1 MRKARKN
8 EGFMLM
14 SGLKIIKFAVFFMT
28 SVLLFGLIL
37 CLQIIYEK
45 NHKSSVNFENID
57 LQQPFDSK
65 IKNIVAGDKDLYI
78 MLEGGGLGER
88 IAVYSPEKQKVLYF
102 INVEQR

>member
-1 MRKARKN
+1 MDIDIYLFFYLIKEMFLNRKYLN
-8 EGFMLM
+8 D
-14 SGLKIIKFAVFFMT
+14 
-28 SVLLFGLIL
+28 
-37 CLQIIYEK
+37 
-45 NHKSSVNFENID
+45 NNFENID